1 MFQVQKWSS
10 GWFLLGFA
18 SSEIPPQESTW
29 HRASWSKYLLHY
41 IVQPLKVRSALMHR
55 FQKRPVNNIPRGCH
69 LRRPSKMLI
78 PNVRRLLAA
87 CPPVAAH
94 ASAQES
100 NWPVSRTYKQLTCVD
115 QNWLFEKMNK
125 EPTSQSGIHHMPI
138 NMDNCTIIKSHFASS
153 FPVSLHD
160 TDLHWSKSFLYGRPE
175 TVALWSTFGTIFAP
189 GWPERIRSSRRTR
202 SGHDRGAAGCRGSG
216 VLFRFGV

>member
-1 MFQVQKWSS
+1 
-10 GWFLLGFA
+10 
-18 SSEIPPQESTW
+18 
-29 HRASWSKYLLHY
+29 
-41 IVQPLKVRSALMHR
+41 
-55 FQKRPVNNIPRGCH
+55 
-69 LRRPSKMLI
+69 MLI